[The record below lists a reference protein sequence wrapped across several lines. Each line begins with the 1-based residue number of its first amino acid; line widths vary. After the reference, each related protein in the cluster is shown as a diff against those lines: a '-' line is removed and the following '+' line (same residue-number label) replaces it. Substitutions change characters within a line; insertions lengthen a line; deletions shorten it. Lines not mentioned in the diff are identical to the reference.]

1 MLKWHNSILRGGG
14 TVNLKSIEYFLIT
27 AEEMNFTRAAERL
40 YISQQALSSHIK
52 RLEDEYHVQLF
63 ARKPSLHLTLEGEQ
77 MVFYGKQIL
86 DSDKKM
92 MAAFSD
98 ISTNCR
104 GTLKVGMS
112 RLRSKVFFPDIWKYY
127 HPSHENI
134 SIELINGNSAYLD
147 EFLQAGKLDLY
158 LGINIPA
165 APNQHRIQL
174 AQEVMHCCFS
184 KDLLSRCY
192 PNTWNNILA
201 EFQRNG
207 AVLERIS
214 DLPFGTV
221 RQGNKLRNELELCL
235 SRSWKP
241 NLIFESEQQ
250 DLIYQFSK
258 NGAFSGLLSPVTF
271 YQFRDELKRLE
282 GEFFIFPLRDH
293 VQKSIFS
300 LVYRKD
306 YPLPR
311 YASDFVQVACM
322 VIRNYSKF
330 IYSK

>member
-1 MLKWHNSILRGGG
+1 MLKYHNSILRGGS
-14 TVNLKSIEYFLIT
+14 TLNIKSIEYFLIT
-27 AEEMNFTRAAERL
+27 AEELNFTRAAERL

-52 RLEDEYHVQLF
+52 RLEEEYHVQLF
-63 ARKPSLHLTLEGEQ
+63 ARKPSLHLTPEGEQ

-92 MAAFSD
+92 LAAFSD

-104 GTLKVGMS
+104 GTLKVGIS

-127 HPSHENI
+127 HSSHENI

-147 EFLQAGKLDLY
+147 DLLQAGKLDLY
-158 LGINIPA
+158 LGINIPN
-165 APNQHRIQL
+165 APNQHRIVL
-174 AQEVMHCCFS
+174 AQEVIHCCFS
-184 KDLLSRCY
+184 KELLMQYY
-192 PNTWNNILA
+192 PNVWQNIVA
-201 EFQRNG
+201 DFQQNG
-207 AVLERIS
+207 ASFNRIA

-221 RQGNKLRNELELCL
+221 RRGNKLRDELELCF
-235 SRSWKP
+235 SRSWKL

-258 NGAFSGLLSPVTF
+258 NGAFSGLLSPATF
-271 YQFRDELKRLE
+271 YQFREELQNLE

-311 YASDFVQVACM
+311 YASDFVQVASM

-330 IYSK
+330 I

>member
-1 MLKWHNSILRGGG
+1 M
-14 TVNLKSIEYFLIT
+14 NLKSIEYFLIT

-52 RLEDEYHVQLF
+52 RLEEEYHVQLF

-92 MAAFSD
+92 LAAFSD
-98 ISTNCR
+98 ISTSCR
-104 GTLKVGMS
+104 GTLKVGLS

-127 HPSHENI
+127 HPTHENI
-134 SIELINGNSAYLD
+134 SIELINGNSTYLD
-147 EFLQAGKLDLY
+147 ELLQAGKLDLY

-174 AQEVMHCCFS
+174 AQEVIHCCFS
-184 KDLLSRCY
+184 KELLMRYY
-192 PNTWNNILA
+192 PNVWQDIVRD
-201 EFQRNG
+201 FQRNG
-207 AVLERIS
+207 ASLGRIL

-221 RQGNKLRNELELCL
+221 RRGNKLRNELELCF
-235 SRSWKP
+235 SRGWKP

-250 DLIYQFSK
+250 DLIYRFSTQ
-258 NGAFSGLLSPVTF
+258 GAFSGLLSPVTF
-271 YQFRDELKRLE
+271 YQFRNELKALA
-282 GEFFIFPLRDH
+282 GEYFIFPLREH
-293 VQKSIFS
+293 VQQSVFS

-322 VIRNYSKF
+322 VIRNYSKS
-330 IYSK
+330 IYSQ

>member
-1 MLKWHNSILRGGG
+1 M
-14 TVNLKSIEYFLIT
+14 NLKSIEYFLIT

-52 RLEDEYHVQLF
+52 RLEEEYHVQLF

-92 MAAFSD
+92 LAAFSD

-104 GTLKVGMS
+104 GTLKVGIS

-147 EFLQAGKLDLY
+147 DLLQAGKLDLY
-158 LGINIPA
+158 LGINIPT

-184 KDLLSRCY
+184 KELLIRHY
-192 PNTWNNILA
+192 PNTWQDILA
-201 EFQRNG
+201 DFQGHG
-207 AVLERIS
+207 AAFDRIAE
-214 DLPFGTV
+214 LPFGTV
-221 RQGNKLRNELELCL
+221 RQGNKLRDELELCL
-235 SRSWKP
+235 TRSRKP
-241 NLIFESEQQ
+241 NLVFESEQQ
-250 DLIYQFSK
+250 DLIYRFSK
-258 NGAFSGLLSPVTF
+258 SGAFCGLLSPATF
-271 YQFRDELKRLE
+271 YQFRDEIDALK
-282 GEFFIFPLRDH
+282 GEFFTFPLRDH
-293 VQKSIFS
+293 VQKSMFG

-311 YASDFVQVACM
+311 YALDFVQVACM
-322 VIRNYSKF
+322 VIRNYSKA
-330 IYSK
+330 INSGH

>member
-1 MLKWHNSILRGGG
+1 MNIR
-14 TVNLKSIEYFLIT
+14 SIEYFLIT

-52 RLEDEYHVQLF
+52 RLEEEYHVQLF

-92 MAAFSD
+92 LAAFSD

-104 GTLKVGMS
+104 GTLKVGIS

-127 HPSHENI
+127 YSNHENI
-134 SIELINGNSAYLD
+134 SIELISGNSAYLD
-147 EFLQAGKLDLY
+147 ELLQAGKLDLY
-158 LGINIPA
+158 LGINIPTA
-165 APNQHRIQL
+165 SNQHRIQL
-174 AQEVMHCCFS
+174 AHEVIHCCFS
-184 KDLLSRCY
+184 KKLLIRYY
-192 PNTWNNILA
+192 PNTWRDILS
-201 EFQRNG
+201 EFQQHG
-207 AVLERIS
+207 AAFERIA

-221 RQGNKLRNELELCL
+221 RQGNKLRDELELCFTRNRKL
-235 SRSWKP
+235 R
-241 NLIFESEQQ
+241 LIFESEQQ

-282 GEFFIFPLRDH
+282 GEFYIFPLRDH
-293 VQKSIFS
+293 MQKSIFS
-300 LVYRKD
+300 LVYRND

>member
-1 MLKWHNSILRGGG
+1 MNI
-14 TVNLKSIEYFLIT
+14 KSIEYFLIT

-52 RLEDEYHVQLF
+52 RLEEEYHVQLF
-63 ARKPSLHLTLEGEQ
+63 ARKPSIHLTLEGEQ

-86 DSDKKM
+86 ESDKKM
-92 MAAFSD
+92 LAAFSD
-98 ISTNCR
+98 ISINCR
-104 GTLKVGMS
+104 GTLKVGIS

-134 SIELINGNSAYLD
+134 SMELINGNSTRLD
-147 EFLQAGKLDLY
+147 ELLQAGKLDLY
-158 LGINIPA
+158 LGINVPT

-174 AQEVMHCCFS
+174 AQEAMQCCFS
-184 KDLLSRCY
+184 KSLLMQYY
-192 PNTWNNILA
+192 PDTWQNLLA
-201 EFQRNG
+201 EFQTHG
-207 AVLERIS
+207 AAFDQIAA
-214 DLPFGTV
+214 LPFGTV
-221 RQGNKLRNELELCL
+221 RQGNKLRDELEFCL
-235 SRSWKP
+235 TRSRKP
-241 NLIFESEQQ
+241 RIIFESEQQ

-258 NGAFSGLLSPVTF
+258 NGAFCGLLSPVTF
-271 YQFRDELKRLE
+271 YQFRDELKRLG

-293 VQKSIFS
+293 VQKSVFS

-330 IYSK
+330 IYTNAPYKEK

>member
-1 MLKWHNSILRGGG
+1 M
-14 TVNLKSIEYFLIT
+14 NLKSIEYFLIT

-52 RLEDEYHVQLF
+52 RLEEEYHVQLF

-92 MAAFSD
+92 LAAFSD

-134 SIELINGNSAYLD
+134 SIELINGNSLYLD
-147 EFLQAGKLDLY
+147 ELLQAGKLDLY
-158 LGINIPA
+158 LGVNIPTA
-165 APNQHRIQL
+165 FNQHRIQL

-184 KDLLSRCY
+184 KELLIRYY
-192 PNTWNNILA
+192 PNTWQDILSD
-201 EFQRNG
+201 FRQHG
-207 AVLERIS
+207 AAFERIA

-221 RQGNKLRNELELCL
+221 RRGNKLRDELELCFTR
-235 SRSWKP
+235 SRKP
-241 NLIFESEQQ
+241 RLIFESEQQ
-250 DLIYQFSK
+250 DLIYRFSK

-271 YQFRDELKRLE
+271 YQFREELTRLE
-282 GEFFIFPLRDH
+282 GEFFSFPLRDH

-306 YPLPR
+306 YPLLR